1 MKINVVIFDLDG
13 TITEPILDFD
23 QIRKEIGFGPHAGTI
38 LEEMEHMTELEKK
51 RAFAII
57 DAHETAAVE
66 KSRLNA
72 GVRETLDY
80 LAVKKIQT
88 GIITRNTK
96 ENALAVAAKHSLNFD
111 HIVDRFDGPVKPDAW
126 GVLRLCEIFNTP
138 PEQVIVVGD
147 FLHDVQAA
155 RAAGAVSVLL
165 KNHKNAH
172 DFLPWSDYS
181 IDRID
186 ELISLIQKLYSRK
199 V

>member
-1 MKINVVIFDLDG
+1 MKINAVIFDLDG

-23 QIRKEIGFGPHAGTI
+23 QIRKEIGFCDHAGTI
-38 LEEMEHMTELEKK
+38 LEEMERMSAVEKK

-57 DAHETAAVE
+57 DAHETTAVE
-66 KSRLNA
+66 KSRLNV

-80 LAVKKIQT
+80 LAVNKIKT

-96 ENALAVAAKHSLNFD
+96 ENALAVATKHSLNFD
-111 HIVDRFDGPVKPDAW
+111 YIVDRFDGPVKPDAW
-126 GVLRLCEIFNTP
+126 GILKLCEIFNTVP
-138 PEQVIVVGD
+138 DQAIVVGD

-186 ELISLIQKLYSRK
+186 ELISLIQKLDSRK